1 MVGHE
6 GKLDEV
12 EDLGGRAS
20 LAESP
25 PAQDRQVS
33 LAQAAAGLEF
43 LELFRLLHPA
53 DDLTAAVEEE
63 RMLQLDDRW
72 GERQ

>member
-6 GKLDEV
+6 GKFDEV
-12 EDLGGRAS
+12 EDLGGLAS
-20 LAESP
+20 LGQSP

-43 LELFRLLHPA
+43 LELVRLLHPP

-63 RMLQLDDRW
+63 GMLQLDHR
-72 GERQ
+72 